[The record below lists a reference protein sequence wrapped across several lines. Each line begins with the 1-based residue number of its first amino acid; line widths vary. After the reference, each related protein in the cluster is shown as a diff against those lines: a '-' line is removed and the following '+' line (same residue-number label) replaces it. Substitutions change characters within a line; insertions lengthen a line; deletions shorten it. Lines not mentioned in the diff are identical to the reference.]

1 MVEVIALTGCFCLS
15 GLFGCFVNEM
25 RKIKNEYTKEIK
37 EENIIFEEFYNN
49 NHEIEY
55 EKIEFIK
62 YIKTKYDLLSFEQ
75 SNNKYDIYLK
85 YKILKNIHIIS

>member
-1 MVEVIALTGCFCLS
+1 MVEVVALTGCFCLS
-15 GLFGCFVNEM
+15 GLFGCFVNEI
-25 RKIKNEYTKEIK
+25 RKIKNEYNKEIK

-49 NHEIEY
+49 NHEIKY

-75 SNNKYDIYLK
+75 SNNKYDLYLK
-85 YKILKNIHIIS
+85 YKILKIYI